1 MLAGSNQPQEFFFSL
16 SQMQSE
22 LSEGFKPDSN
32 IIRFAFLK
40 ANSSHR
46 ETGLGG
52 GKPEARE
59 AIRRSLQCLGGEET
73 VRTWT

>member
-1 MLAGSNQPQEFFFSL
+1 MK
-16 SQMQSE
+16 
-22 LSEGFKPDSN
+22 GFKPDRN

-40 ANSSHR
+40 ANSSR
-46 ETGLGG
+46 RVETGLGE